1 LTACVD
7 PGKTETLAVVFAV
20 VDVVDVVEFVEE
32 EEAEEALSL
41 DHNVDSLI
49 IVSPTV
55 LASACEKKTAA
66 CNLRSISAV
75 ILALVGFGNPLTVEG
90 DEEGNGEDVVD
101 SVADN
106 FSVVIVSFVR
116 PVLSLAA

>member
-1 LTACVD
+1 MTACVD

-55 LASACEKKTAA
+55 LASACEKKQP
-66 CNLRSISAV
+66 
-75 ILALVGFGNPLTVEG
+75 LATYVPFPLL
-90 DEEGNGEDVVD
+90 
-101 SVADN
+101 
-106 FSVVIVSFVR
+106 FWHW
-116 PVLSLAA
+116 